1 MNVNAKRPKEFE
13 FTYTVGEGYY
23 SDGTP
28 IEEERTFTVADY
40 EIIEALANKWGCTEE
55 DISLIIETL
64 ENADDLGMLDID
76 KAYKELY
83 DDLRDYFL
91 EHGYGD

>member
-1 MNVNAKRPKEFE
+1 MSANEKRPKEFE

-28 IEEERTFTVADY
+28 IEEERAFTVADY

-55 DISLIIETL
+55 DISLINEAL

-76 KAYKELY
+76 KAYEELY
-83 DDLRDYFL
+83 DDLLDYFL
-91 EHGYGD
+91 KHGYGD

>member
-64 ENADDLGMLDID
+64 GNAYELGVLNMD
-76 KAYKELY
+76 KVCRELNDY
-83 DDLRDYFL
+83 FVDYFL
-91 EHGYGD
+91 EHGYGG

>member
-1 MNVNAKRPKEFE
+1 MNVNAKRPKEYE

-55 DISLIIETL
+55 DISLINETL

-83 DDLRDYFL
+83 YDLRDYFL